1 MVVISHEMKKSM
13 DYDTVKLFLEPGAE
27 LDGILTDG
35 IDADEEVP
43 REPVTLT
50 VVEGDY
56 VGEIVMVKKPL
67 VDVEHII
74 VRTED
79 YRDVPNPENFALCRK
94 LEPFVG
100 LPAVAE
106 NKVGVLKVI

>member
-1 MVVISHEMKKSM
+1 MVVISHEMKKAM

-50 VVEGDY
+50 IVESDD
-56 VGEIVMVKKPL
+56 VGEIVMMEKPL

-79 YRDVPNPENFALCRK
+79 YRDVPNPENFALGGK
-94 LEPFVG
+94 PEPFVG